1 MNCVS
6 YVKISNK
13 YKMLEKASISPHH
26 VEKLLRAYGEC
37 LGVKCRWRTW
47 DTAISLGEL
56 WTSDISGDVRIGK
69 PAGANHQH
77 HALNQ
82 IGVWRE
88 PWELKHLSTTRK
100 RDHSPS
106 SGERTGISLNRTSLL
121 VRGCRVR
128 RLRVT
133 KRDISRIGVGK
144 PTTEGDSPVC
154 ENVES
159 LAGYLSTT
167 GHANPVGI

>member
-1 MNCVS
+1 
-6 YVKISNK
+6 
-13 YKMLEKASISPHH
+13 MLEKASISPHH

-77 HALNQ
+77 HALNK
-82 IGVWRE
+82 IGAWRE
-88 PWELKHLSTTRK
+88 PWELKHLSTMRK
-100 RDHSPS
+100 RNYSPS
-106 SGERTGISLNRTSLL
+106 SGERTGNSLNRSSLL
-121 VRGCRVR
+121 GRGCRVR

-133 KRDISRIGVGK
+133 KWDVSRIGMEK
-144 PTTEGDSPVC
+144 PTTEGDSPVR

-159 LAGYLSTT
+159 LVGYLSTT